1 MFPIGL
7 SGLDC
12 CTGLNL
18 CFAYLLIYLEGF
30 VFWWGRLKMTSFPT
44 LVKRTP
50 FGLAMTRLPDH
61 TLQPLLAL
69 DILPT
74 QSGGEL
80 FLQMSLER
88 TPDDDPNGMNGS
100 RWTDGVIRSDRLD
113 PTNPA
118 HLRSTLVRTTAW
130 FDTFIMD
137 CLSRLPDPDAP
148 GEKDSII
155 D

>member
-30 VFWWGRLKMTSFPT
+30 VFWMTSFPT

-61 TLQPLLAL
+61 ILQPLLAL

-80 FLQMSLER
+80 NLQISLER
-88 TPDDDPNGMNGS
+88 TPDYDPNGMNGS

-118 HLRSTLVRTTAW
+118 QVRTTAW

-148 GEKDSII
+148 G
-155 D
+155 

>member
-30 VFWWGRLKMTSFPT
+30 VFWWGRFQMTSFPT

-61 TLQPLLAL
+61 ILQPLLAL

-88 TPDDDPNGMNGS
+88 TPDDDPNGMHGS
-100 RWTDGVIRSDRLD
+100 RWTDGYIRSHRLEN
-113 PTNPA
+113 TNPA